1 MDTTA
6 GSLWMEPKNIMENK
20 EIFFKRGS
28 CGRLWGCP
36 ACRESS
42 STAQMA
48 GHETTD
54 GLLPPGNYGIVLNRE
69 TLVVDIDPRN
79 AKGANVLHRLV
90 LDCPG
95 LKRCH

>member
-20 EIFFKRGS
+20 EIFLNEVAAAGYGVVRLSGKFQY
-28 CGRLWGCP
+28 CPNGRTRNHGWT
-36 ACRESS
+36 SS
-42 STAQMA
+42 
-48 GHETTD
+48 
-54 GLLPPGNYGIVLNRE
+54 PGNYGIVLNRE